1 MTVTDLMTPPSS
13 AHEAAERQRRVR
25 KLSLFERDIVMKAF
39 REAFL
44 KLDPRY
50 MIRKPV
56 IFVVY
61 VGSIWSTVLF
71 LRDVG
76 HASAA
81 DNVFLGLVVLWLWFT
96 VLFATFADAMAER
109 RVANCSTK

>member
-1 MTVTDLMTPPSS
+1 
-13 AHEAAERQRRVR
+13 VR
-25 KLSLFERDIVMKAF
+25 SLPLLQPDIVKRALV
-39 REAFL
+39 EAFV

-50 MIRKPV
+50 MVRKPV

-61 VGSIWSTVLF
+61 IGSIWSTVLF
-71 LRDVG
+71 ARNVG
-76 HASAA
+76 HATAA